1 MTTLEAKKK
10 IDKTGVANLTLINEL
25 DGFAFV
31 GNAYSMT
38 TKNGRVKFV
47 WKLPDTEHIAPFD
60 RAFVHDQKNIFWSD
74 YIKPTRLDNGT
85 KKLEIEWDL

>member
-10 IDKTGVANLTLINEL
+10 IDKTGIANLTLINEL
-25 DGFAFV
+25 DGLAFV
-31 GNAYSMT
+31 GNAHTMT

-47 WKLPDTEHIAPFD
+47 WKLPAVEHIAPFD
-60 RAFVHDQKNIFWSD
+60 RAFIHDAKTVLWSD
-74 YIKPTRLDNGT
+74 FIKPIRLDNST